1 MTLDEQRYTIERAL
15 GERMIHHAFSIMRQW
30 ATEIDF
36 ARYDGRMHSL
46 VENYDYI
53 FRYYLTSEDPERDEL
68 LNRVTGHAYR
78 LADEMYV
85 DLCIKRGIAPDMKG
99 FNLDNPESVARYFA
113 CSLRIQ
119 PEDLQWIYNNLESD
133 ANPVLTLMALAALVE
148 NLHHCFN
155 EDALRCLITAI
166 TSNNVVQSEQ
176 ALITSILLLASY
188 DVRIDYFPE
197 LQELFL
203 DQIGDGEHAFELLCA
218 LVNTSATRIKDL
230 IRNEKF
236 SLDNLPDEMKELLD
250 VEGGESIDEQLDR
263 ISGRVPD
270 ADNREVVEQ
279 VAELPETW
287 VFDAIIGDNE
297 QRNRRIEEVY
307 LNAGRMDLMWDRIED
322 AEAILLHRL
331 RSERATAADYMN
343 YGHCCFLRGDR
354 MMAYEN
360 YREAKRLFGSLK
372 EFFFRFRPDRH
383 ILVDKGVPLDQVYLM
398 EDNMLTA

>member
-1 MTLDEQRYTIERAL
+1 
-15 GERMIHHAFSIMRQW
+15 
-30 ATEIDF
+30 
-36 ARYDGRMHSL
+36 
-46 VENYDYI
+46 
-53 FRYYLTSEDPERDEL
+53 
-68 LNRVTGHAYR
+68 
-78 LADEMYV
+78 
-85 DLCIKRGIAPDMKG
+85 
-99 FNLDNPESVARYFA
+99 
-113 CSLRIQ
+113 
-119 PEDLQWIYNNLESD
+119 LQD
-133 ANPVLTLMALAALVE
+133 
-148 NLHHCFN
+148 
-155 EDALRCLITAI
+155 
-166 TSNNVVQSEQ
+166 
-176 ALITSILLLASY
+176 
-188 DVRIDYFPE
+188 
-197 LQELFL
+197 LFL